1 MAPVCRKS
9 ELPQSIDAMAAMNH
23 LARVL
28 LLWLLFAVSSGAEA
42 QQIRE
47 MTGFDIALGEFSGVL
62 YCVPDADAYHV
73 VATVSSGDRAT
84 PLRFIATL
92 AEGQSVVFSV
102 PGKMGEPERRLKVAR
117 TRDRLL
123 VTDGQ

>member
-1 MAPVCRKS
+1 
-9 ELPQSIDAMAAMNH
+9 MAAMNH

-28 LLWLLFAVSSGAEA
+28 LLCLLLAVSSGAEA
-42 QQIRE
+42 EQIRE
-47 MTGFDIALGEFSGVL
+47 KTGYDIALGEFSGVL
-62 YCVPDADAYHV
+62 YYVPDADGYHV

-84 PLRFIATL
+84 SLRFIATL

-102 PGKMGEPERRLKVAR
+102 PGKIGEPERRLKVAR
-117 TRDRLL
+117 TGDRLS

>member
-1 MAPVCRKS
+1 
-9 ELPQSIDAMAAMNH
+9 MAAMNH

-28 LLWLLFAVSSGAEA
+28 LLWLLLAISSGAEA
-42 QQIRE
+42 KQIRE

-62 YCVPDADAYHV
+62 YYVPDGDAYHV
-73 VATVSSGDRAT
+73 VATISSGDRAT
-84 PLRFIATL
+84 QLRFIATI
-92 AEGQSVVFSV
+92 AEGQCVVFSV

-117 TRDRLL
+117 TGDRLL